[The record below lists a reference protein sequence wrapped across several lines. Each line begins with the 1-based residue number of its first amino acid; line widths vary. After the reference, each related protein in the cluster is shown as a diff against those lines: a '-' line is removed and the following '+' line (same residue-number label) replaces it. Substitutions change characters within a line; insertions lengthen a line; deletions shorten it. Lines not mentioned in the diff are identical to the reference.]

1 VENKANAARF
11 SVMSNT
17 TLVVIKL
24 AAGILSGSVAIIS
37 EAAHSAIDL
46 VAAAI
51 AYFSVKAADV
61 PADREHPYGHGKIEN
76 LSGTIEAALIFLAA
90 IYIIYESIHK
100 LLRPEPVKNM
110 TLGIAVMLISAIVN
124 IVISR
129 WLFRVAKQTDSVAL
143 EADAHHLSVDVYTSV
158 GVMVGL
164 LLIQLTGVHAL
175 DPIIGLLVAVVIS
188 KVAYDL
194 SRKAAAPLIDAR
206 LPEDE
211 MDRLNYILCS
221 DSRIMAYHKLRTRKA
236 GGERHIDVHLL
247 MPSEMS
253 VAEGHTVAEEMEDR
267 IRAEFDRAHV
277 ITHVEPMGEEE
288 IGETGVVCKDAR
300 REMEGRMAS
309 R

>member
-1 VENKANAARF
+1 MAKKADAARL
-11 SVMSNT
+11 SVISNT
-17 TLVVIKL
+17 TLVAIKL
-24 AAGILSGSVAIIS
+24 VAGILSGSVAIIS

-51 AYFSVKAADV
+51 AFFSVKAADV
-61 PADREHPYGHGKIEN
+61 PADHEHPYGHGKIEN

-90 IYIIYESIHK
+90 IYIVYEAILK
-100 LLRPEPVKNM
+100 LLHPEPVQKM
-110 TLGIAVMLISAIVN
+110 ALGITVMLISAIANVA
-124 IVISR
+124 ISR

-143 EADAHHLSVDVYTSV
+143 EADAQHLSVDVHTSL

-164 LLIQLTGVHAL
+164 LLIQLTGIHAL
-175 DPIIGLLVAVVIS
+175 DPIIGLVVAAVIS

-194 SRKAAAPLIDAR
+194 VRKAAAPLIDVG

-211 MDRLNYILCS
+211 LDRLSDILCS

-247 MPSEMS
+247 VQSELN
-253 VAEGHTVAEEMEDR
+253 VAEGHRVAEEIEDK
-267 IRAEFDRAHV
+267 IRSEFERARV

-288 IGETGVVCKDAR
+288 VGEGGVLCAEVR
-300 REMEGRMAS
+300 S
-309 R
+309 RKQVGSR

>member
-1 VENKANAARF
+1 MANKADAARL
-11 SVMSNT
+11 SVISNT

-61 PADREHPYGHGKIEN
+61 PADREHPFGHGKIEN
-76 LSGTIEAALIFLAA
+76 LSGTIEAVLIFTAA
-90 IYIIYESIHK
+90 IYIVYEAILK
-100 LLRPEPVKNM
+100 LHHPEPVQKMALGM
-110 TLGIAVMLISAIVN
+110 TVMLISAIVN
-124 IVISR
+124 VAISR

-143 EADAHHLSVDVYTSV
+143 EADAHHLSVDVYTSL

-175 DPIIGLLVAVVIS
+175 DPIIGLVVAVVIS

-194 SRKAAAPLIDAR
+194 VRKAAAPLIDAG

-211 MDRLNYILCS
+211 LDRLSHLLCS
-221 DSRIMAYHKLRTRKA
+221 DSRIIAYHKLRTRKA

-247 MPSEMS
+247 VPSELS
-253 VAEGHTVAEEMEDR
+253 VAEGHKVAEEIEDK

-288 IGETGVVCKDAR
+288 VGETGVVCKDVRR
-300 REMEGRMAS
+300 RERL